1 MKDYIIEFKLTGECP
16 INVDS
21 VVKQWS
27 YKCSIKQYHEE
38 YTLMEESW
46 RAGKRLGKWSKIRI
60 SKAQAHE
67 LIGKLNLIDEQSSTF
82 RYARMWRTA
91 ASEAE
96 MMLVGQNEWKLRKL
110 KTLVKNHEA
119 LR

>member
-1 MKDYIIEFKLTGECP
+1 MKDYIVEFKLTGECP
-16 INVDS
+16 VNIDS
-21 VVKQWS
+21 VIKQWS
-27 YKCSIKQYHEE
+27 YKCCIKQYHEE

-67 LIGKLNLIDEQSSTF
+67 LIGKLNLLDEKSGTF
-82 RYARMWRTA
+82 THARMWRTA

-96 MMLVGQNEWKLRKL
+96 MMLIGQNEWKKSKL
-110 KTLVKNHEA
+110 KKLTGNERIL
-119 LR
+119 